1 MSRGDRRLYYDKSS
15 VSRQSPAIIIYYH
28 MLKMSFSPENDEL
41 LIEEVR
47 QNTVLYNSQD
57 IKHKDEIWK
66 NIAGKVGKSMDDCK
80 KRWKNIRDTHNRY
93 RKRLGTG
100 SASSAK
106 KNWSLAGRVS
116 FLNNV
121 ECERNSSSNL
131 STQQSDLEAAD
142 CSIEADIDVGV
153 NEFSD
158 EESAVSPGCS
168 YAGKRV
174 RSKTDKLNVLLAKR
188 AKDRNTIIETIEKQN
203 EKILNLHK
211 TEEDDVDFF
220 FKSLAI
226 TVKKLP
232 NKGINEV
239 KIKSLALVTEIQEKY
254 SAPEQP
260 RITSVVPDQT
270 NYYQLSSLQAVSDSA
285 VLYPMSSNY
294 SGFGNCHNNHGEQ

>member
-1 MSRGDRRLYYDKSS
+1 MSN
-15 VSRQSPAIIIYYH
+15 I
-28 MLKMSFSPENDEL
+28 FSPENDEL

-57 IKHKDEIWK
+57 LKHKDIIYKDEIWK

-93 RKRLGTG
+93 KKRLGTG

-121 ECERNSSSNL
+121 ECERNSTSNL

-142 CSIEADIDVGV
+142 CSIEADIDVGI

-158 EESAVSPGCS
+158 EESPVSPGCS

-174 RSKTDKLNVLLAKR
+174 RSKTDKLNVL
-188 AKDRNTIIETIEKQN
+188 
-203 EKILNLHK
+203 
-211 TEEDDVDFF
+211 
-220 FKSLAI
+220 AI
-226 TVKKLP
+226 TVKNLP

-254 SAPEQP
+254 STPEQP
-260 RITSVVPDQT
+260 RITSDQT
-270 NYYQLSSLQAVSDSA
+270 NYYQLSSLQSVSDSA
-285 VLYPMSSNY
+285 VLYYPMSSDY
-294 SGFGNCHNNHGEQ
+294 SGFGNYHNNH

>member
-1 MSRGDRRLYYDKSS
+1 M
-15 VSRQSPAIIIYYH
+15 
-28 MLKMSFSPENDEL
+28 
-41 LIEEVR
+41 
-47 QNTVLYNSQD
+47 
-57 IKHKDEIWK
+57 
-66 NIAGKVGKSMDDCK
+66 
-80 KRWKNIRDTHNRY
+80 
-93 RKRLGTG
+93 
-100 SASSAK
+100 
-106 KNWSLAGRVS
+106 
-116 FLNNV
+116 
-121 ECERNSSSNL
+121 
-131 STQQSDLEAAD
+131 
-142 CSIEADIDVGV
+142 
-153 NEFSD
+153 
-158 EESAVSPGCS
+158 SPGCS

-203 EKILNLHK
+203 EKILNYHK

-220 FKSLAI
+220 FKSLAV

-285 VLYPMSSNY
+285 VLYPMSSEY
-294 SGFGNCHNNHGEQ
+294 SGFGNYHNNHGEQ